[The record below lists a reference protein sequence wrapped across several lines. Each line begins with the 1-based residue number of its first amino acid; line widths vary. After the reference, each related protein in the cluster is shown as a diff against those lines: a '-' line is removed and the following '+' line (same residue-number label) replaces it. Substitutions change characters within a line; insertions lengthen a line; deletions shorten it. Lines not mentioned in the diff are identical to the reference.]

1 MRKLLC
7 CLSIAAIAVLIA
19 SEAFSAPPR
28 GGRGR
33 PGPAY
38 RGPAAGTPVTSQTAG
53 PPERPTRDSGR
64 ITRRRATC
72 IQDPTTRRARFA
84 IPNARPGVA
93 YKRYTPGWYATH
105 PGSWWATHPHRP
117 LRYATWAGLAGWVG
131 LNTAPVYYDYGYD
144 GTEAVVTYPDDE
156 DYTVNPFEAEQPQFD
171 LESDQANANWYPLGM
186 FNLVPPGHNE
196 AVAVL
201 QLAIA
206 KDGTVAGTYQDVRTD
221 KIHQLHGTLDKQTQK
236 VSWTLDT
243 NKSVVYETG
252 MHNLIEPITAVI
264 VNFGDNKKQKWT
276 LERMEFEQPEQD
288 ARRIAV
294 NDRANTRQAHAIG
307 LLKK

>member
-7 CLSIAAIAVLIA
+7 CLSAAAIAVLIA

-28 GGRGR
+28 DGRGR

-38 RGPAAGTPVTSQTAG
+38 RGA
-53 PPERPTRDSGR
+53 PP
-64 ITRRRATC
+64 
-72 IQDPTTRRARFA
+72 RART
-84 IPNARPGVA
+84 PNQTPRPNYATPGNVRPRPNYAPGAVRYPVAKPGVA

-117 LRYATWAGLAGWVG
+117 IRYATWAGIAGWVG

-156 DYTVNPFEAEQPQFD
+156 DYTVNPFEAEQPQYD
-171 LESDQANANWYPLGM
+171 LESDLANANWYPLGM
-186 FNLVPPGHNE
+186 FNLVPPGQHN

-206 KDGTVAGTYQDVRTD
+206 KDGTVAGTYQDVATD
-221 KIHQLHGTLDKQTQK
+221 KIHQLHGTLDRQTQK

-243 NKSVVYETG
+243 NKSIVYETG
-252 MHNLIEPITAVI
+252 LHNMVEPMTAVI

-288 ARRIAV
+288 V
-294 NDRANTRQAHAIG
+294 G
-307 LLKK
+307 E